1 MNIYTIF
8 EASEDICKQGLRVQ
22 KFRISANISY
32 FVWQYRCWHCRTL
45 ACVSPEYTAWLCVS
59 PTQFLLHVEIC
70 FYLHTTTSHHQPPA
84 SLLTHRGQ
92 GLHCS
97 SPGIMSTDFTSHDRH
112 TPGRCHAP
120 CHDDESPRVTNVS
133 IPHLIVLH
141 ICTLYSAALYTTAV
155 LYSAAA
161 HDWHWHC
168 FVLSR
173 VFLDAISISGGV
185 AVRALRNISSFNIL
199 S

>member
-1 MNIYTIF
+1 M
-8 EASEDICKQGLRVQ
+8 
-22 KFRISANISY
+22 
-32 FVWQYRCWHCRTL
+32 
-45 ACVSPEYTAWLCVS
+45 S

-84 SLLTHRGQ
+84 SLCTHRGQ

-141 ICTLYSAALYTTAV
+141 ICTLYTVQCRTVHHSCTVQCSRSRLTLTLFCIVPCIFRCDIHLGRSRSQGSAKYIK
-155 LYSAAA
+155 
-161 HDWHWHC
+161 
-168 FVLSR
+168 F
-173 VFLDAISISGGV
+173 
-185 AVRALRNISSFNIL
+185 
-199 S
+199 